1 MATAYVLLL
10 SLNPTN
16 KCSLQAGTERTTQ
29 YVNGLTRF
37 FALLNEHQQNFS
49 NVFIVDNTISST
61 DMIPKD
67 VLSVIPNTANILLTL
82 QNKYGKINKGCG
94 LIEQWIYMEDI
105 LNDYDWIIHFE
116 PRLYLKSFHL
126 IDVFLQKHQ
135 TMFTLGK
142 SKDHFNT
149 GLFCIARKDLQTYI
163 KQVDLVDMCNKYISI
178 ENSMF
183 EFFNVNNIS
192 YHLID
197 KMDVIWH
204 DSHKNSLHHM

>member
-1 MATAYVLLL
+1 MAIAYVLLL
-10 SLNPTN
+10 SLNPAN
-16 KCSLQAGTERTTQ
+16 NCSLPSGIERTTQ
-29 YVNGLTRF
+29 YVDGLTRF

-116 PRLYLKSFHL
+116 PRQYLKSFHL
-126 IDVFLQKHQ
+126 IGGFLQKQ
-135 TMFTLGK
+135 RTIFTLGK
-142 SKDHFNT
+142 SKKDFNT
-149 GLFCIARKDLQTYI
+149 GLFCISRKDLYNYI
-163 KQVDLVDMCNKYISI
+163 NQVDMVDMCNKCISI
-178 ENSMF
+178 ESSIF
-183 EFFNVNNIS
+183 EFFNENNIS

-204 DSHKNSLHHM
+204 NSHKNSLLHM

>member
-29 YVNGLTRF
+29 YVDGLTRF

-126 IDVFLQKHQ
+126 IGEFLQKQ
-135 TMFTLGK
+135 RTIFTLGK
-142 SKDHFNT
+142 SKNHFNT
-149 GLFCIARKDLQTYI
+149 GLFCIARKDLHNYI
-163 KQVDLVDMCNKYISI
+163 NQVDIVDMCNKGIPI
-178 ENSMF
+178 EYSLFDYYNTRP
-183 EFFNVNNIS
+183 
-192 YHLID
+192 YHVVAS
-197 KMDVIWH
+197 MDVIWH
-204 DSHKNSLHHM
+204 DTMRQQLRHM